1 MSGSTTDVGN
11 DELNTSSFLVERLLS
26 KMWIFLENDVNRTFD
41 DGFAFFFFVDVKNT
55 VAAN

>member
-11 DELNTSSFLVERLLS
+11 DELNISCFLVERLLS
-26 KMWIFLENDVNRTFD
+26 VMWIFLENDVNGTFD
-41 DGFAFFFFVDVKNT
+41 DAFVFFFFVDVKNT